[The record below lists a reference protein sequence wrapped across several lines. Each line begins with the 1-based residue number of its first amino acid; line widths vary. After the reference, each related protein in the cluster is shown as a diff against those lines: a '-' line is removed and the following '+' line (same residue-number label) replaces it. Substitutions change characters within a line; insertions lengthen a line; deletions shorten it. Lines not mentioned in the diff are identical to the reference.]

1 MYFCASAKTCVAN
14 AEYVEPDD
22 LIVDVGGSRM
32 KGAVAPACNDGWII
46 GCVPAK

>member
-14 AEYVEPDD
+14 AEYVAPDD

-32 KGAVAPACNDGWII
+32 KGRGPGVQRRLDHRLRPG
-46 GCVPAK
+46 